1 MISFNLS
8 AKTDKRANPVIV
20 LQGNGFHVFGT
31 RNEASMF
38 LFNKIDREAL
48 DNAMRNPTTNCLVR
62 YQFEADRVEFEAT
75 ESVTA

>member
-1 MISFNLS
+1 
-8 AKTDKRANPVIV
+8 
-20 LQGNGFHVFGT
+20 
-31 RNEASMF
+31 